1 MYIYICLTTPNDD
14 IISMIKCHETYKSIT
29 QNSTCLYL
37 KPRAVS
43 KKWQSFF
50 QVTDDVT
57 PCPYQTYSWRV
68 FFMTVDSDRKKL
80 STSDREF
87 RCNDANPNVF
97 SLINVTEQPP
107 TRQLPVP
114 TKSGLLQNKGS

>member
-1 MYIYICLTTPNDD
+1 
-14 IISMIKCHETYKSIT
+14 
-29 QNSTCLYL
+29 
-37 KPRAVS
+37 
-43 KKWQSFF
+43 
-50 QVTDDVT
+50 
-57 PCPYQTYSWRV
+57 
-68 FFMTVDSDRKKL
+68 MTVDSDRKKL

-114 TKSGLLQNKGS
+114 TKSGLLQNKGSWPDEQVTVKYTHKHTL